1 MRLTAVLLLV
11 AGAFAANAAF
21 ADTLVCRN
29 GKTVE
34 PGMTTS
40 EVIEKC
46 GAPTSKE
53 SKTEDVRAKGPQ
65 GGSIK
70 VGEAVTEYWRYER
83 GTQKPAAVLTVR
95 DGKVVS
101 ISYED

>member
-1 MRLTAVLLLV
+1 MRPTAALLALI
-11 AGAFAANAAF
+11 AGALAANAAF

-29 GKTVE
+29 GKIVE
-34 PGMTTS
+34 PGMTVN
-40 EVIEKC
+40 EVIDKC

-53 SKTEDVRAKGPQ
+53 TKTEDVRAKGPQ
-65 GGSIK
+65 GGSVK
-70 VGEAVTEYWRYER
+70 VGEALTEFWRYER

-101 ISYED
+101 ITFD